1 MPVEAVSSAVA
12 LKRKGHLDFFRQ
24 GGWMMTASTLA
35 GLLMFLLHKSAKQMP
50 KEEYGL
56 FTTLLAAIGQMA
68 IPVAGLQGVFAQ
80 QAAASVSAMQEKE
93 LAGMMRGVLRGTF
106 LLWLIMASI
115 IFVFR
120 RTIVHSFAIPNE
132 AALWIALLVVL
143 MSLWRPVVQGVLLG
157 RQNFLWSGATSLV
170 EGAIRFGA
178 VVLIVSLLGGYAAG
192 ATTGV
197 LAGSLIS
204 FLITAWFTRDCLFR
218 EAIHVDWVAW
228 LRRVVPLTLGLGVCS
243 FMLSADMIFVRRF
256 FPKDMTGYYA
266 AAGMIGRALV
276 YFTVP
281 LTLVMFPKIARS
293 KALREETS
301 ALKLTF
307 GLTALAGAGAAL
319 MCTLFPKLPLRIV
332 YDASFFPISA
342 PLVPLFAW
350 CMLPLTL
357 STVLINNLMAKSCF
371 SSVPWLVAVAVA
383 YGIALF
389 FWHQTFVA
397 VIRMVGCFGLVL
409 LAVCA
414 WFSFHQKAG
423 ISPGDPELV
432 P

>member
-1 MPVEAVSSAVA
+1 MLAQSVSPGAV

-24 GGWMMTASTLA
+24 SGWMMTASTLV

-80 QAAASVSAMQEKE
+80 QAAASVSALYEKE
-93 LAGMMRGVLRGTF
+93 LAGMIRGVLRGTF
-106 LLWLIMASI
+106 FLWLIMASVMFLFRNRI
-115 IFVFR
+115 I
-120 RTIVHSFAIPNE
+120 HSFGVHNE
-132 AALWIALLVVL
+132 AALWITLLVALVA
-143 MSLWRPVVQGVLLG
+143 LWRPVAQGVLLG
-157 RQNFLWSGATSLV
+157 RQNFLWCGWTSLV
-170 EGAIRFGA
+170 EGVVRFGA

-192 ATTGV
+192 ATVGV
-197 LAGSLIS
+197 LVGSLIS
-204 FLITAWFTRDCLFR
+204 FLVAAWLIRDYLFR
-218 EAIHVDWVAW
+218 EVIQVNWAAW

-266 AAGMIGRALV
+266 AAAMIGRALV
-276 YFTVP
+276 YFTIP

-307 GLTALAGAGAAL
+307 GLTALAGASAAL
-319 MCTLFPKLPLRIV
+319 MCALFPRLPLRIV

-371 SSVPWLVAVAVA
+371 SSVPWLVAVAVS
-383 YGIALF
+383 YGLALC
-389 FWHQTFVA
+389 FWHETFVT
-397 VIRMVGCFGLVL
+397 VIRTIGCFGLVL

-414 WFSFHQKAG
+414 WFSFHDYRSTG
-423 ISPGDPELV
+423 IIPRK
-432 P
+432 